1 MTTIAQKLGRL
12 RRVIRP
18 PRKLSFTREGKII
31 VVLAVGVGLAAVNT
45 GNNLLYLLLGWLL
58 SFIIASGILSEMT
71 LRGLR
76 ITRRPPPQL
85 MAGQPFLMEIEIA
98 NDKTTRASYSLEVE
112 DLQRGTPLDK
122 KTYFLKIP
130 QAKSQQASYRHTFL
144 HRGRHRLDGF
154 RISTKFPFALFRK
167 SKDVDAVEEFVVHP
181 AVHPVQRPML
191 RARSTG
197 TTTSSR
203 IGRRGEFFG
212 LREYRLGDDRRDVHW
227 RSSARDG
234 RLRVREYEDEHAH
247 EVTIVVDNSLP
258 RASLDAIADGSID
271 PLTMTQ
277 QSALE
282 RAISLAA
289 SLAVSYLASGWTVS
303 LVARGHHEPR
313 GAGRV
318 QEHRILRALAL
329 LPTTTQDEAFSAPI
343 SNTSEC
349 LLIVPRGVMASGRP
363 VSVSSTVEA

>member
-1 MTTIAQKLGRL
+1 M
-12 RRVIRP
+12 
-18 PRKLSFTREGKII
+18 
-31 VVLAVGVGLAAVNT
+31 
-45 GNNLLYLLLGWLL
+45 
-58 SFIIASGILSEMT
+58 
-71 LRGLR
+71 
-76 ITRRPPPQL
+76 
-85 MAGQPFLMEIEIA
+85 
-98 NDKTTRASYSLEVE
+98 
-112 DLQRGTPLDK
+112 
-122 KTYFLKIP
+122 
-130 QAKSQQASYRHTFL
+130 
-144 HRGRHRLDGF
+144 
-154 RISTKFPFALFRK
+154 
-167 SKDVDAVEEFVVHP
+167 
-181 AVHPVQRPML
+181 
-191 RARSTG
+191 
-197 TTTSSR
+197 
-203 IGRRGEFFG
+203 
-212 LREYRLGDDRRDVHW
+212 
-227 RSSARDG
+227 
-234 RLRVREYEDEHAH
+234 REYEDEHAH

>member
-1 MTTIAQKLGRL
+1 M
-12 RRVIRP
+12 V
-18 PRKLSFTREGKII
+18 
-31 VVLAVGVGLAAVNT
+31 
-45 GNNLLYLLLGWLL
+45 
-58 SFIIASGILSEMT
+58 
-71 LRGLR
+71 
-76 ITRRPPPQL
+76 
-85 MAGQPFLMEIEIA
+85 GQPFLMEIEIA

-112 DLQRGTPLDK
+112 DLQNGSPLDK

-130 QAKSQQASYRHTFL
+130 QAKAQQASYRHTFL
-144 HRGRHRLDGF
+144 QRGMHRLEGF
-154 RISTKFPFALFRK
+154 RVSTKFPFALFRK
-167 SKDVDAVEEFVVHP
+167 SRDVATVDEFLVYP
-181 AVHPVQRPML
+181 AVHPVQRPNL

-197 TTTSSR
+197 TATSSH

-247 EVTIVVDNSLP
+247 DVTIVVDNSLP

-271 PLTMTQ
+271 PFTMMQ

-289 SLAVSYLASGWTVS
+289 SLAVSYLGSGWTVA
-303 LVARGHHEPR
+303 LVTRGQHEPR
-313 GAGRV
+313 GAGRA
-318 QEHRILRALAL
+318 QELRILRALAL
-329 LPTTTQDEAFSAPI
+329 LPTVTEATAFSAPI
-343 SNTSEC
+343 SPTGES
-349 LLIVPRGVMASGRP
+349 LLIVPRGVNAVGRP